1 MSWLPREAPAP
12 HRLDGYAFRAGVL
25 LDPDGEDGGYVLV
38 LPEVY
43 WQQIGG
49 HLWWRR
55 WGRPRVGA
63 DVWVSAQAVERSFEE
78 GWFTGDLLDEMLDL
92 WDTGRVAVRR
102 GLDYEV
108 TWLDREAPAVV
119 ARDAF
124 ATDLDE
130 ELRRRS
136 GAR

>member
-1 MSWLPREAPAP
+1 
-12 HRLDGYAFRAGVL
+12 
-25 LDPDGEDGGYVLV
+25 
-38 LPEVY
+38 
-43 WQQIGG
+43 
-49 HLWWRR
+49 
-55 WGRPRVGA
+55 
-63 DVWVSAQAVERSFEE
+63 VSAQAAERSFEE